1 MKIYNL
7 SNIEDIFSAKMFIE
21 QYLLEENKIEE
32 KMELQDFIL
41 AYMNVSK
48 KVYIK
53 NDNIIPFE
61 YHKINNEDIII
72 ITNNEHID
80 LISNALMNINYDI
93 SNLSAISNEQLHTMF
108 SNDNYECFIIDNKY
122 KK

>member
-21 QYLLEENKIEE
+21 QHLLEENKIEE

-41 AYMNVSK
+41 TYMNVSK